1 MNHVAF
7 MEAVMRVL
15 PGLAVVMLGAWS
27 FASLPLTNRS
37 LAQEVRP
44 RPYDG
49 IQAGLDAFQLG
60 EERRQANLQS
70 QIQAN
75 DAARAAAGL
84 PTTRGET
91 IFYYDRPY
99 ASGPVT
105 TGYRGVGVGV
115 VPWDAAYGYG
125 FVGSPYGAS
134 PYGASVTYGR
144 FGRRATA
151 FGVGPLFEPWPYV
164 PGDIY
169 GWRTFSTV
177 RQPIGQ
183 TQIQTGENRWESHPV
198 YDPPLP
204 NHRPTPPVDSP
215 LLNNTPFDSRPV
227 EAADSTELPPPP
239 PQPTPPRSRTAR
251 DF

>member
-1 MNHVAF
+1 
-7 MEAVMRVL
+7 MRVL
-15 PGLAVVMLGAWS
+15 LSVLPLVSGLS
-27 FASLPLTNRS
+27 FASLFLASLPLTNRS

-91 IFYYDRPY
+91 IFYYDRP
-99 ASGPVT
+99 VT
-105 TGYRGVGVGV
+105 SGYRGVGVGV

-125 FVGSPYGAS
+125 FVGSPYS
-134 PYGASVTYGR
+134 RFPYGASVTYGR
-144 FGRRATA
+144 FGRRATVV
-151 FGVGPLFEPWPYV
+151 GVGPLFEPWPYV

-227 EAADSTELPPPP
+227 EATDSTELPPPP
-239 PQPTPPRSRTAR
+239 PQPAPPRSRTAR